1 MTCVPLY
8 VPQFKQVWCGGFGSW
23 HCGHTDRLG
32 AADFFRRQLARRMS
46 RRDLECRC
54 FGFGMV
60 VPHLAFVVRFDGSGV
75 VSRNF
80 LKTLN
85 GD

>member
-1 MTCVPLY
+1 
-8 VPQFKQVWCGGFGSW
+8 
-23 HCGHTDRLG
+23 
-32 AADFFRRQLARRMS
+32 MS

-54 FGFGMV
+54 FGLGMV
-60 VPHLAFVVRFDGSGV
+60 APHFAFVVRFDDDGI

-80 LKTLN
+80 FKTAN